1 MFRRYVRPFAFAL
14 SLPLA
19 LLATSASAAVL
30 WDQSSWHAQEGSVN
44 LNSNSCSQISGN
56 TKAHVANDVHFDT
69 PVVIKTVRIYES
81 AGNVQAATQAYL
93 WIAPKTGPMPTEAAS
108 IVTNVAN
115 QKPITIGSETIGAN
129 TAVVVTCANLNIS
142 LPAGDYWIS
151 LTPRHNLGLF
161 PYSVAKVATT
171 PVVGDPSRV
180 IIACTE
186 NSNWLLPLAPTEW
199 DYAMKIE
206 GDQPVPAKAG
216 SWGTVKALYR

>member
-30 WDQSSWHAQEGSVN
+30 WDQSNWHATEGSVN

-69 PVVIKTVRIYES
+69 PVVIKTVRIWES
-81 AGNVQAATQAYL
+81 LGNVQTSTSAYL

-108 IVTNVAN
+108 LVTLVAN
-115 QKPITIGSETIGAN
+115 QKPITSTTEVIGPN

-142 LPAGDYWIS
+142 LPAGDYWVS
-151 LTPRHNLGLF
+151 LTPRHNLGIF
-161 PYSVAKVATT
+161 PYSVAKVVTDG
-171 PVVGDPSRV
+171 VVGDPSRV

-186 NSNWLLPLAPTEW
+186 NSNWLLPLAPAEW
-199 DYAMKIE
+199 DYAMRIE
-206 GDQPVPAKAG
+206 GDQPVPAEATTWGGIKAI
-216 SWGTVKALYR
+216 YR

>member
-1 MFRRYVRPFAFAL
+1 MLRRYLTPFAFAL
-14 SLPLA
+14 ALA
-19 LLATSASAAVL
+19 FVATSAGAAVL

-44 LNSNSCSQISGN
+44 LASNSCSQISGN

-81 AGNVQAATQAYL
+81 SGNVEAASLGYL
-93 WIAPKTGPMPTEAAS
+93 WIAPKTSPVPTNSSTELELAANS
-108 IVTNVAN
+108 
-115 QKPITIGSETIGAN
+115 KPIAITYETVGAN
-129 TAVVVTCANLNIS
+129 TAVVVSCNNLNIS
-142 LPAGDYWIS
+142 LPAGDYWVS

-171 PVVGDPSRV
+171 PVVGDPSQV
-180 IIACTE
+180 IIACTT
-186 NSNWLLPLAPTEW
+186 NSTWTLPLGPALW

-206 GDQPVPAKAG
+206 GDIPVPAKAG